1 MVGALQCTEGQ
12 VPSTEEPVSA
22 TGRRGLRGPQMHWCQ
37 DPRHTMSCAGL
48 SGTEGNE
55 RDRVGKMEPEI
66 ETEKWRQ
73 RKTERETHRDG
84 DRERWR
90 QRDRDGVRKME
101 EGLGDGTGDGDREME
116 TEEDREKE
124 RQRWRQRERGGDR
137 KIEGEQGDG
146 DRERRRCRET
156 RKTGRE
162 RERGCVSRPPGSPSS
177 SLSISTFQP
186 KGAFLTPALTLE
198 SQVLHSVSRK

>member
-1 MVGALQCTEGQ
+1 MGALQCTEGQ

-22 TGRRGLRGPQMHWCQ
+22 MGRRGLRGPQMHWCQ

-48 SGTEGNE
+48 SGTEGDVRD
-55 RDRVGKMEPEI
+55 RDRVRKMEPKI

-73 RKTERETHRDG
+73 RKTERERHRDG
-84 DRERWR
+84 DRETEMESERWR
-90 QRDRDGVRKME
+90 RGGEMELEMETEKWRQRKIERKRDRDG
-101 EGLGDGTGDGDREME
+101 D
-116 TEEDREKE
+116 
-124 RQRWRQRERGGDR
+124 RERGGDR
-137 KIEGEQGDG
+137 KMEGGRGDGDGNG

-156 RKTGRE
+156 RETGGE
-162 RERGCVSRPPGSPSS
+162 REGGHISRPPGSPSS

-186 KGAFLTPALTLE
+186 KGAFLTAALTLE

>member
-73 RKTERETHRDG
+73 RKTERERHRDG
-84 DRERWR
+84 DR
-90 QRDRDGVRKME
+90 K
-101 EGLGDGTGDGDREME
+101 REME
-116 TEEDREKE
+116 TE
-124 RQRWRQRERGGDR
+124 RQRWRQR
-137 KIEGEQGDG
+137 DG
-146 DRERRRCRET
+146 DRGRDTET
-156 RKTGRE
+156 EIETQR
-162 RERGCVSRPPGSPSS
+162 
-177 SLSISTFQP
+177 
-186 KGAFLTPALTLE
+186 
-198 SQVLHSVSRK
+198 

>member
-1 MVGALQCTEGQ
+1 MGALQCTEGQ

-22 TGRRGLRGPQMHWCQ
+22 MGRRGLRGPQMHWCQ

-48 SGTEGNE
+48 SGTEGDVRD
-55 RDRVGKMEPEI
+55 RDRVRKMEPEI

-73 RKTERETHRDG
+73 RKTERERHR
-84 DRERWR
+84 
-90 QRDRDGVRKME
+90 
-101 EGLGDGTGDGDREME
+101 
-116 TEEDREKE
+116 
-124 RQRWRQRERGGDR
+124 
-137 KIEGEQGDG
+137 DG

-156 RKTGRE
+156 RKTGGE
-162 RERGCVSRPPGSPSS
+162 REGGRISRPPGSPSS